1 MAGVKLHSA
10 GHYAGNGRGKGT
22 AQMNSH
28 TQHTPPG
35 GRPAR
40 RRSPVMFFA
49 VLLGLGLLL
58 LAGRMLALPGF
69 TFGEAIFPIL
79 GGVFIAVALAVIVR
93 RDRREQAQLTAEERN
108 RQDHGMP
115 R

>member
-1 MAGVKLHSA
+1 
-10 GHYAGNGRGKGT
+10 
-22 AQMNSH
+22 MNSH
-28 TQHTPPG
+28 TRDG
-35 GRPAR
+35 AAGRKPAR
-40 RRSPVMFFA
+40 RRSTMVFFA
-49 VLLGLGLLL
+49 VLLGLGLLIL
-58 LAGRMLALPGF
+58 VGRMLALPGF

-108 RQDHGMP
+108 RQDQGMP